1 LTEIYVDHCKGTDEE
16 ASVARER
23 FEKAL
28 ERDYYMTAQEAKEF
42 GIVDHIVQRR
52 GVGDGQAGE
61 GKGQGEG
68 ERS

>member
-28 ERDYYMTAQEAKEF
+28 ERDYYMTAEEAIKF
-42 GIVDHIVQRR
+42 GIVDKVVDRR
-52 GVGDGQAGE
+52 GQEETKSDKAA
-61 GKGQGEG
+61 
-68 ERS
+68 

>member
-1 LTEIYVDHCKGTDEE
+1 MPDETRD
-16 ASVARER
+16 SSRER

-61 GKGQGEG
+61 GKGGGEG
-68 ERS
+68 V